1 MSNLFEA
8 YIRAWADY
16 KEEKFMEIV
25 TSYLKNAVD
34 SDDLQD
40 LEFFHSHF
48 AIKHGYYFGVDED
61 YAIGDYF
68 GRVFWK
74 GDYPTV
80 ESIRQTLEDC
90 AD

>member
-1 MSNLFEA
+1 MFNLFEA

-48 AIKHGYYFGVDED
+48 AIRRGYDFEVDED

-74 GDYPTV
+74 GDYPTAEV
-80 ESIRQTLEDC
+80 IRQTLEDC